1 VIKIKRI
8 ITKSNSAELEL
19 LLKKFNSL
27 VDELKETSE
36 KIVDFKLELTTGE
49 IINEEEIT
57 I

>member
-1 VIKIKRI
+1 MIKIKRI